1 MLDIDVKAFLENYVK
16 DQLEKVTQFCECDFS
31 DVVAYASTTLEVN
44 VDKAVTGPY
53 PTHVNYSKILQDHKV
68 VI

>member
-1 MLDIDVKAFLENYVK
+1 MSKI
-16 DQLEKVTQFCECDFS
+16 VTQFCECDFS

-44 VDKAVTGPY
+44 IDKAVTGPY